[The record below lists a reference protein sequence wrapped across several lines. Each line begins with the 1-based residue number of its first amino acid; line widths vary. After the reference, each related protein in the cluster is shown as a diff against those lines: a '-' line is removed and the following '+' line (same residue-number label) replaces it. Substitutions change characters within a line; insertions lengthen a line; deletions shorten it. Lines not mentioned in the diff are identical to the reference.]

1 MFLFLKKKKKKPPE
15 GKVQALFWKL
25 RIVEILPNRK
35 SIFKTDFPVC
45 IPLRDSVLWLP
56 SGPCHS
62 SCHYLDNVPCYT
74 LCWAWRVVWQRE
86 IFLPLSRYY
95 RWMGGRGRLIC
106 FFNYVSVGLENM
118 SFHKQCFLHQSDQL
132 FSLGKTFTWVKKS
145 RVDSERVCRKHICF
159 LF

>member
-1 MFLFLKKKKKKPPE
+1 MFLFLKKKKKKPPG

-62 SCHYLDNVPCYT
+62 SCHYLDTVPCYRLSAGPGE
-74 LCWAWRVVWQRE
+74 LCGKGKYFCLCQNTTGEW
-86 IFLPLSRYY
+86 
-95 RWMGGRGRLIC
+95 
-106 FFNYVSVGLENM
+106 VGEED
-118 SFHKQCFLHQSDQL
+118 SFASFIMVLLD
-132 FSLGKTFTWVKKS
+132 
-145 RVDSERVCRKHICF
+145 
-159 LF
+159 